1 MTQETKKPSMPKLGE
16 ILVQYGIIT
25 PSMLRNALKRQSQ
38 IGGQIGSILIE
49 MGYINTDT
57 LLDFLSKQFGI
68 PSANLF
74 KIDVPQRILKIL
86 PIEKIR
92 EYKVIPLAI
101 GEQLTLAM
109 INPKDYIAIRDIEFL
124 IGRQVNPIVV
134 PAFQMEAALKS
145 LESGESSEIKG
156 SEIEKPFS
164 GIGKETEVDIKTLLG
179 RVVESNATDLQLTAG
194 VPPSLRVG
202 N

>member
-1 MTQETKKPSMPKLGE
+1 M
-16 ILVQYGIIT
+16 
-25 PSMLRNALKRQSQ
+25 
-38 IGGQIGSILIE
+38 
-49 MGYINTDT
+49 D
-57 LLDFLSKQFGI
+57 
-68 PSANLF
+68 
-74 KIDVPQRILKIL
+74 
-86 PIEKIR
+86 
-92 EYKVIPLAI
+92 
-101 GEQLTLAM
+101 
-109 INPKDYIAIRDIEFL
+109 
-124 IGRQVNPIVV
+124 
-134 PAFQMEAALKS
+134 AALKS